1 MLLTVF
7 SINNIWQLKVRDK
20 ILSRG
25 SVKMLRDNQQFN
37 KSIKSNSAFLDEL
50 RQKIPEFFTATK
62 YDEEGNEVES
72 SIFDNEKFQ
81 QALMKQ
87 NIDEL
92 SSGYRLDFI
101 GKNYAKKQAGERP
114 TTVIV
119 PDNDHNQKAENK
131 NSKNLFFTGDNLEVL
146 RHLQQNYATSVD
158 FIYIDPPYNTGSDGF
173 VYPDNFE
180 YSDDQLK
187 DMFGLNDDELKRLKS
202 IQGKA
207 THSAW
212 LTFMY
217 PRLYLAKKVLKDT
230 GVIFVSID
238 DNEQANLKLLMDEV
252 FGEGSLVAE
261 LPTIMNL
268 KGNQDQFAFAGTHE
282 YTLVFAKNIGSFTP
296 NELSVDEE
304 TAVIDWIEDSEGWYK
319 QGAGLVSTGK
329 NSPRVH
335 RPNLWFPI
343 LIDNELNILVPE
355 KKEVD
360 KLYDSELKIF
370 NDSYAIELTEK
381 YETSGVEVIWP
392 TVNSREASWRWGYTT
407 VKAKTDEIIIKP
419 GRNGY
424 SLYKKQRPSAGDLPS
439 SKPKTL
445 FYKPEYSSGNGTNEL
460 KKYFGEERLFS
471 SPKPIRLIKDMIQ
484 IGTRANENAI
494 ILDFFAG
501 SSTAADAVMQLNAED
516 SGNRHYIMCTLPEP
530 TFTTNSDGTETPTKG
545 GETAYNAGYKSIDEI
560 SRERIIRAA
569 DKIKEENPLLAE
581 TQDLGFKHYRI
592 VPPTQET
599 LDKIDYDDN
608 LQLELFEDMID
619 AFSSE
624 KVGVVGNADGFDTI
638 LQTYLAKDNYKFDVP
653 IEMVDFSGIQIPYV
667 NNQRIY
673 IISNSWKAENTKVL
687 VNTIGKNGLSV
698 QTIVVYGYTLE
709 MESLRELEISLN
721 QLENKVNLQVRY

>member
-1 MLLTVF
+1 M
-7 SINNIWQLKVRDK
+7 
-20 ILSRG
+20 
-25 SVKMLRDNQQFN
+25 
-37 KSIKSNSAFLDEL
+37 
-50 RQKIPEFFTATK
+50 PEFFTASK
-62 YDEEGNEVES
+62 YDEQGNLVES
-72 SIFDNEKFQ
+72 STFDYEKFQ
-81 QALMKQ
+81 QALKEH
-87 NIDEL
+87 NIEEL

-119 PDNDHNQKAENK
+119 PDNDHNQKEENI

-146 RHLQQNYATSVD
+146 RHLQQNYANSVD

-173 VYPDNFE
+173 VYPDKFE

-187 DMFGLNDDELKRLKS
+187 DMFALNDDELKRLKS

-282 YTLVFAKNIGSFTP
+282 YTLVFAKNIGSFAP

-304 TAVIDWIEDSEGWYK
+304 AAAIDWIEDNEGWYK
-319 QGAGLVSTGK
+319 QGAGLVSTGQ
-329 NSPRVH
+329 NSPRIH
-335 RPNLWFPI
+335 RPKLWFPI
-343 LIDNELNILVPE
+343 LIDNELNVLVPE
-355 KKEVD
+355 ENEVD

-370 NDSYAIELTEK
+370 NDNYAKELTEK
-381 YETSGVEVIWP
+381 YETAGVEVIWP
-392 TVNSREASWRWGYTT
+392 TVNSREASWRWGYSA
-407 VKAKTDEIIIKP
+407 VKAKPDEIIVKT

-424 SLYKKQRPSAGDLPS
+424 SLYKKQRPSVGDLPS

-460 KKYFGEERLFS
+460 KNYFGEERLFS
-471 SPKPIRLIKDMIQ
+471 NPKPISLIRDMIQ
-484 IGTRANENAI
+484 IGTSTNTNAVV
-494 ILDFFAG
+494 LDFFAG
-501 SSTAADAVMQLNAED
+501 SSTTADAVMQLNAKD
-516 SGNRHYIMCTLPEP
+516 GGNRQYIMCTLPEP
-530 TFTTNSDGTETPTKG
+530 TFTVNSDGKEVPTKG
-545 GETAYNAGYKSIDEI
+545 GEAAYKAGYRSIDEI

-569 DKIKEENPLLAE
+569 RKIKEENPLLTE
-581 TQDLGFKHYRI
+581 SQDFGFKHYR
-592 VPPTQET
+592 VVSPTQDA
-599 LDKIDYDDN
+599 LDKIEYADN
-608 LQLELFEDMID
+608 LQLDLFDDMID

-624 KVGVVGNADGFDTI
+624 KLGVAGNADGFDTI
-638 LQTYLAKDNYKFDVP
+638 LHTYLAKDNYQFDVP
-653 IEMVDFSGIQIPYV
+653 LQMKDFAGIQLPYV

-673 IISNSWKAENTKVL
+673 LIANNWRAENTRAL
-687 VNTIGKNGLSV
+687 VNAIGKNELVV

-709 MESLRELEISLN
+709 MESLRELEIALN

>member
-1 MLLTVF
+1 
-7 SINNIWQLKVRDK
+7 
-20 ILSRG
+20 
-25 SVKMLRDNQQFN
+25 MLRDNQQFN
-37 KSIKSNSAFLDEL
+37 ESIKSNSAFLDEL
-50 RQKIPEFFTATK
+50 RQKMPEFFTASK
-62 YDEEGNEVES
+62 YDEQGNLVES
-72 SIFDNEKFQ
+72 STFDNEKFQ
-81 QALMKQ
+81 QALKEH
-87 NIDEL
+87 NIEEL

-119 PDNDHNQKAENK
+119 PDNDHNQKEENI

-146 RHLQQNYATSVD
+146 RHLQQNYANSVD

-173 VYPDNFE
+173 VYPDKFE

-187 DMFGLNDDELKRLKS
+187 DMFALNDDELKRLKS

-282 YTLVFAKNIGSFTP
+282 YTLVFAKNIGSFAP

-304 TAVIDWIEDSEGWYK
+304 AAAIDWIEDNEGWYK
-319 QGAGLVSTGK
+319 QGAGLVSTGQ
-329 NSPRVH
+329 NSPRIH
-335 RPNLWFPI
+335 RPKLWFPI
-343 LIDNELNILVPE
+343 LIDNELNVLVPE
-355 KKEVD
+355 KNEVD

-370 NDSYAIELTEK
+370 NDNYAKELTEK
-381 YETSGVEVIWP
+381 YETAGVEVIWP
-392 TVNSREASWRWGYTT
+392 TVNSREARWRWGYSA
-407 VKAKTDEIIIKP
+407 VKAKPDEIIVKT

-424 SLYKKQRPSAGDLPS
+424 SLYKKQRPSVGDLPS

-460 KKYFGEERLFS
+460 KNYFGEERLFS
-471 SPKPIRLIKDMIQ
+471 NPKPISLIRDMIQ
-484 IGTRANENAI
+484 IGTSTNTNAVV
-494 ILDFFAG
+494 LDFFAG
-501 SSTAADAVMQLNAED
+501 SSTTADAVMQLNAKD
-516 SGNRHYIMCTLPEP
+516 GGNRQYIMCTLPEP
-530 TFTTNSDGTETPTKG
+530 TFTVNSDGKEVPTKG
-545 GETAYNAGYKSIDEI
+545 GEAAYKAGYRSIDEI

-569 DKIKEENPLLAE
+569 RKIKEENPLLTE
-581 TQDLGFKHYRI
+581 SQDFGFKHYR
-592 VPPTQET
+592 VVSPTQDT
-599 LDKIDYDDN
+599 LDKIEYADN
-608 LQLELFEDMID
+608 LQLDLFDDMID

-624 KVGVVGNADGFDTI
+624 KLGVAGNADGFDTI
-638 LQTYLAKDNYKFDVP
+638 LHTYLAKDNYKFDVP
-653 IEMVDFSGIQIPYV
+653 LQMKDFAGIQLPYV

-673 IISNSWKAENTKVL
+673 LIANNWRAENTRAL
-687 VNTIGKNGLSV
+687 VNAIGKNELVV

-709 MESLRELEISLN
+709 MESLRELEIALN